1 MFPPPISLHATGNMI
16 PDQLTHLAS
25 PNRSQCSPGARFT
38 PRSCSAVQSLIWKGE
53 CPPPQ
58 SEDNA
63 MVRQTTTPKKD
74 LGSGTNKPP
83 KPDEGKDKD
92 TERPDPPQRDERK
105 GREDNC

>member
-1 MFPPPISLHATGNMI
+1 MLAGRTLHAAILQRG
-16 PDQLTHLAS
+16 PESDLEG
-25 PNRSQCSPGARFT
+25 R
-38 PRSCSAVQSLIWKGE
+38 V
-53 CPPPQ
+53 PPPQ

-92 TERPDPPQRDERK
+92 TERPDQPQRDERK